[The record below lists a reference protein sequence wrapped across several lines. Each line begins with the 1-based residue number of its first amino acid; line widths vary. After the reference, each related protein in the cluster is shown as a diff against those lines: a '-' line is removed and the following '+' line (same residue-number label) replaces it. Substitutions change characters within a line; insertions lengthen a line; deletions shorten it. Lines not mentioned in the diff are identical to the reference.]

1 MERKQRIVIAGGS
14 GLIGS
19 ACRNFF
25 TQQGY
30 EVVILT
36 RRERTQAGEVHWDPE
51 YRKMSANV
59 IDGATAVLNLCG
71 LSLAD
76 KRWSARYKQ
85 ELLSSRVAPAQFLK
99 SLIEEAQVAP
109 ECYIGIS
116 GIGIYGNQG
125 DRAIYD
131 DSKLI
136 SRGFVPELVQ
146 AWELSHLD
154 IPKSRKVILR
164 TGVVFSSKGGFLEK
178 LMLPS
183 LFGMYPYFG
192 NGKQILSW
200 ISMDDLT
207 RMILYCIRTSAVSGI
222 YHATAPQGTAQ
233 RDLVRAFKKGRNRP
247 GIVFGVPQLFLRIG
261 LGEMASIL
269 FESADVRPDKI
280 MRAGFQHKHT
290 DIHSALQSA
299 LNPA

>member
-19 ACRNFF
+19 ACRTYF

-30 EVVILT
+30 DVVILT
-36 RRERTQAGEVHWDPE
+36 RREKRQVGEVHWDPE
-51 YRKMSANV
+51 HRTITRNV
-59 IDGATAVLNLCG
+59 IDGASAVLNLCG

-76 KRWSARYKQ
+76 KRWSARYKE
-85 ELLSSRVAPAQFLK
+85 ELLSSRVVPAQFLK
-99 SLIEEAQVAP
+99 SLIEEAKEAP
-109 ECYIGIS
+109 TCYIGIS

-125 DRAIYD
+125 NQAIYD
-131 DSKLI
+131 DSMLI
-136 SRGFVPELVQ
+136 SRGFVPDLVQ
-146 AWELSHLD
+146 AWEHAHLE
-154 IPKSRKVILR
+154 IPKSRNVILR
-164 TGVVFSSKGGFLEK
+164 TGVVLSAKGGFLEK

-183 LFGMYPYFG
+183 RFGMYPYFG
-192 NGKQILSW
+192 NGRQVLSW

-207 RMILYCIRTSAVSGI
+207 SMILHCIRTSALSGI
-222 YHATAPQGTAQ
+222 CHATAPQGTAQ
-233 RDLVRAFKKGRNRP
+233 RELVRAFKEVRKRP
-247 GIVFGVPQLFLRIG
+247 GIVFGVPELFLRIG

-280 MRAGFQHKHT
+280 MRAGFQHKHA
-290 DIHSALQSA
+290 DINSALQIA